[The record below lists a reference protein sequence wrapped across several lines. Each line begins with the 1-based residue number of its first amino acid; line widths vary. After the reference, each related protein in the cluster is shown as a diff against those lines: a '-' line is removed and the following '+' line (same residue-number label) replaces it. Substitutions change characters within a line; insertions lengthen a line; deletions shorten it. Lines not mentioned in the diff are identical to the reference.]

1 MADELTQSKKHLQ
14 KAMWE
19 FVDAT
24 YDLDWDRA
32 RDSSNDVLMLIQ
44 HTKQLQR
51 QSADRLTQDAQDMGL
66 YDV

>member
-1 MADELTQSKKHLQ
+1 MADEMSESRKHLQ

-24 YDLDWDRA
+24 YDLDLDRA
-32 RDSSNDVLMLIQ
+32 RDSSNDVLMLI
-44 HTKQLQR
+44 HHITHLQR
-51 QSADRLTQDAQDMGL
+51 QSVDRLTQKAQDMGL

>member
-1 MADELTQSKKHLQ
+1 VADETSESRKHLQ

-44 HTKQLQR
+44 HIKQLQR
-51 QSADRLTQDAQDMGL
+51 QSADRLTQKAQDMGL
-66 YDV
+66 YDD

>member
-1 MADELTQSKKHLQ
+1 MADELTQSKKHRQ

-32 RDSSNDVLMLIQ
+32 RDSSNDVLMLI
-44 HTKQLQR
+44 HRVKHLQR
-51 QSADRLTQDAQDMGL
+51 QSADKLTQDSQDLGL

>member
-1 MADELTQSKKHLQ
+1 MADELTQSKRHLQ

-32 RDSSNDVLMLIQ
+32 LDSSTDVLMLI
-44 HTKQLQR
+44 HHIKHLQR
-51 QSADRLTQDAQDMGL
+51 QSADRLTQEEQDMGL
-66 YDV
+66 YDD